1 MSAAILEGPDFLAF
15 IVEDVE
21 ETAKFWTDVVGL
33 KPAPHSPPGAKV
45 FETRSIP
52 FAIRAPYSGETCGN
66 DNSVSVWFSLAGDV
80 DDYRDSLL
88 QRGADVG
95 EVKDGPFGRMFA
107 LHAPGG
113 FSVTVH
119 AARP

>member
-1 MSAAILEGPDFLAF
+1 MSAASLGGPDFLAF

-21 ETAKFWTDVVGL
+21 EAARFWIDVVGL

-45 FETRSIP
+45 FETHSIP
-52 FAIRAPYSGETCGN
+52 FAIRAPYPGETPGN
-66 DNSVSVWFSLAGDV
+66 ANGVSIWFSLAGDV
-80 DDYRDSLL
+80 DDYREVLS
-88 QRGADVG
+88 QRGADAG
-95 EVKDGPFGRMFA
+95 EVKDGPFGRMFT

-113 FSVTVH
+113 FSLTVH